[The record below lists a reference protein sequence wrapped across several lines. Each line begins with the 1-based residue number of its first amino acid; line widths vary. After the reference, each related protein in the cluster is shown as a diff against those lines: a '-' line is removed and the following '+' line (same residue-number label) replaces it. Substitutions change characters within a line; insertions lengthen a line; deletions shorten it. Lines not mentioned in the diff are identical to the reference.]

1 MRGWGR
7 SLAWTNKNL
16 GASTQFAPNQV
27 SSVIRRNV
35 SHRLFMAID
44 VQIQVWMAATF
55 ALIVASY
62 ASRGDLTLPA
72 RVAVA
77 LLYLLAVTQRVEF
90 A

>member
-1 MRGWGR
+1 
-7 SLAWTNKNL
+7 
-16 GASTQFAPNQV
+16 
-27 SSVIRRNV
+27 
-35 SHRLFMAID
+35 MAID

-62 ASRGDLTLPA
+62 ASRGNLTLPA